1 MKATLHFIFT
11 LCFVCLHINGFS
23 QVDGFKNEA
32 FIYIDST
39 EVPNIPSDTS
49 IKVVDTAEQAEQ
61 LKSVDTLISKAAK
74 PTQQAKPAAI
84 DTASQPSNNPEKFT
98 EQEEKK
104 ETPIAKI
111 NDIISLGKIL
121 WSIVI
126 ILIGYFIINLLIKI
140 ADSLAERNTRYRFTF
155 KGLIPIIKIIG
166 WALVTTAV
174 IAGVFQPPFETVI
187 AVTASVG
194 IAVGFAAQDIL
205 KNIFGGIMIVFDR
218 PFQVGDKIEIGEYYG
233 EVVEIGLRSTRIVT
247 KDDSLVSVPNS
258 EAVNNAVSNSNTGE
272 SNCQVVAEIW
282 LPIDL
287 DTSKARA
294 IALESAQVSPY
305 IYLNKPIIILFVNE
319 VKERRSYLKMRV
331 KAYVSDTRNEFIFM
345 SDVTE
350 RVVKELLRQGIV
362 KKEDLF

>member
-1 MKATLHFIFT
+1 MKTIYHFILSVALFGVHF
-11 LCFVCLHINGFS
+11 LGFC
-23 QVDGFKNEA
+23 QIEGFKSDL
-32 FIYIDST
+32 FIVEKSTGSTALIDSAIVSNST
-39 EVPNIPSDTS
+39 IKDSEATTIIDSASSDTI
-49 IKVVDTAEQAEQ
+49 IKKVTLPLITKPDTIIQEKKEEQ
-61 LKSVDTLISKAAK
+61 
-74 PTQQAKPAAI
+74 
-84 DTASQPSNNPEKFT
+84 
-98 EQEEKK
+98 K
-104 ETPIAKI
+104 ETPISQI
-111 NDIISLGKIL
+111 NEIISFGKIF
-121 WSIVI
+121 WSIIIIVI
-126 ILIGYFIINLLIKI
+126 GFFTINFLIKI
-140 ADSLAERNTRYRFTF
+140 VDSLAEKNTEYRFTF

-166 WALVTTAV
+166 WALVTITV
-174 IAGVFQPPFETVI
+174 IAGVIQPPFETVI

-194 IAVGFAAQDIL
+194 IAIGFAAQDIL

-218 PFQVGDKIEIGEYYG
+218 PFQVGDKIEIGNYYG

-287 DTSKARA
+287 NTAKARA
-294 IALESAQVSPY
+294 IAIESAQVSPY
-305 IYLNKPIIILFVNE
+305 VYLNKPIVVLFINE

-350 RVVKELLRQGIV
+350 RVVKELLRQGIIT
-362 KKEDLF
+362 KEDLY

>member
-1 MKATLHFIFT
+1 MKSIIHLLFT
-11 LCFVCLHINGFS
+11 LVFVGFHIAGYPQTNGFKS
-23 QVDGFKNEA
+23 EQ
-32 FIYIDST
+32 FIYSNSADTAIVDQNKPEPEKVT
-39 EVPNIPSDTS
+39 EEKTAKKPSKQKVDTIKKIALVNVSELISDT
-49 IKVVDTAEQAEQ
+49 T
-61 LKSVDTLISKAAK
+61 
-74 PTQQAKPAAI
+74 
-84 DTASQPSNNPEKFT
+84 TASEET
-98 EQEEKK
+98 EEASKG
-104 ETPIAKI
+104 TPIAKI
-111 NDIISLGKIL
+111 NEIISFGKIF
-121 WSIVI
+121 WSIII
-126 ILIGYFIINLLIKI
+126 ILIGYFIINLLIRI
-140 ADSLAERNTRYRFTF
+140 ADSLAERNTKYRFTF

-166 WALVTTAV
+166 WALVTTTV

-194 IAVGFAAQDIL
+194 IAIGFAAQDIL

-258 EAVNNAVSNSNTGE
+258 EVVNTAVSNSNTGE

-287 DTSKARA
+287 DTAKARA

-305 IYLNKPIIILFVNE
+305 VYLNKPIVVLFVNE
-319 VKERRSYLKMRV
+319 IKERRSYLKMRV
-331 KAYVSDTRNEFIFM
+331 KAYVSDTRNEFVFM

-350 RVVKELLRQGIV
+350 RVVKELLRQEII

>member
-1 MKATLHFIFT
+1 MKSTLHILISIVLVGIHLVGINQTNGFKSDDFIFESKIDTVSEKLISGDTLNKQEKLPTKTPIKEKKQQATKKIDTVKSIKLVEIAELSSDTAASEENGPKAT
-11 LCFVCLHINGFS
+11 S
-23 QVDGFKNEA
+23 
-32 FIYIDST
+32 
-39 EVPNIPSDTS
+39 
-49 IKVVDTAEQAEQ
+49 
-61 LKSVDTLISKAAK
+61 
-74 PTQQAKPAAI
+74 
-84 DTASQPSNNPEKFT
+84 
-98 EQEEKK
+98 
-104 ETPIAKI
+104 PIAKI
-111 NDIISLGKIL
+111 NEIVSVSNIF
-121 WSIVI
+121 WSII
-126 ILIGYFIINLLIKI
+126 IIIIGYFVINLLIKI
-140 ADSLAERNTRYRFTF
+140 ADSLAERNTKYRFTF
-155 KGLIPIIKIIG
+155 KGLIPIIKILG
-166 WALVTTAV
+166 WALVTTTV

-205 KNIFGGIMIVFDR
+205 KNIFGGIMIVFDK
-218 PFQVGDKIEIGEYYG
+218 PFQVGDKIEIGDYYG

-258 EAVNNAVSNSNTGE
+258 EAVNNAVSNSNSGE

-287 DTSKARA
+287 NTAKARS

-305 IYLNKPIIILFVNE
+305 VYLNKPIVVLFVNE
-319 VKERRSYLKMRV
+319 IKERRSYLKMRV

-350 RVVKELLRQGIV
+350 RVIKELLRQEVI

>member
-1 MKATLHFIFT
+1 MNGFGQ
-11 LCFVCLHINGFS
+11 INGFKNS
-23 QVDGFKNEA
+23 AFNYVDSAKLEA
-32 FIYIDST
+32 PI
-39 EVPNIPSDTS
+39 SDTS
-49 IKVVDTAEQAEQ
+49 KKEIASAKKYVQEEEVPDTSSTKITKEVKQVKFVKNDSTKQLNKEQKQVV
-61 LKSVDTLISKAAK
+61 
-74 PTQQAKPAAI
+74 
-84 DTASQPSNNPEKFT
+84 EK
-98 EQEEKK
+98 EEKK

-111 NDIISLGKIL
+111 NEIISLGKIL
-121 WSIVI
+121 WSIII

-140 ADSLAERNTRYRFTF
+140 ADSLAERKAKYRFTF
-155 KGLIPIIKIIG
+155 KSLIPIIKIIG

-258 EAVNNAVSNSNTGE
+258 EAVNNAVSNSNSGE

-305 IYLNKPIIILFVNE
+305 VYLNKPITILFINE
-319 VKERRSYLKMRV
+319 VKEQRSYLKMRV

-350 RVVKELLRQGIV
+350 RVIKELLRQGIV